1 MATLLDDLDPY
12 GAQSHAADAHDRKQ
26 SWREST
32 PDDAPASPITRLLD
46 LSFLAAVTPRSPERS
61 ALIDFSVSP
70 PPPLYPSSKPS
81 AQPDMAPV
89 HLLDN
94 DSFAIESPIRSS
106 EAGWQAEE
114 KENRPLAKPA
124 RKRWSVMTKLREE
137 QEQRQDRP
145 RQSSPPVKDL
155 SPFRAAGDASVFPSP
170 SQLGVVDLS
179 LIADEGASFLAV
191 ADTSETA
198 ALPRLGSRAPQAQAQ
213 TRKDENLSGDSS
225 GGGGQSGGM
234 SVLLRGFEGDASAIT
249 RAGETGRGDPAHL
262 AQSSSI
268 LPTTLTSSHRRA
280 LQQSVAHFDSPP
292 LLLNEATFSFNDPS
306 SSRGGGGGE
315 EVTLLNCSTAS
326 FKDYRDSPRKPRLL
340 LSTHTEDWS
349 LEEEEGETM
358 SSQVGDDGG
367 KTPRPPRR
375 QTGRGRVSDATT
387 ASFSSDGDSF
397 RLDRFQTSGFGTG
410 ILNQSPPTAA
420 LKPESTGT
428 LRLELGL
435 GLGGLDAFTFA
446 SPPREAS
453 VSPPGSPVTS
463 ELASSTRTVTAPSRS
478 SSRASTVVDDALARS
493 SSSET
498 ETELETETTRKPPRV
513 PVVVQSITATPMPAA
528 KATAMSGAE
537 RLKRRLEELRAQK
550 QRQQAVSSST
560 AAAAASTRTRA
571 STTTPAA
578 TIVPTSATPAAAAG
592 RSFARPSLEPTTA
605 PPTTTGRLAR
615 PRTSALPPTTAP
627 PMQPPATPGERKE
640 STAARLER
648 LRSERKERETI
659 RSATTATPGRT
670 GGGLVR
676 SASLIAPRDRSL
688 ASFSSGGSSDV
699 RSGSGA
705 RFLPSSQSLADL
717 STIAKQPATAS
728 RRTSLLPAPAPAPT
742 APSRRTSLAPSSEV
756 PRRRM
761 SLAPE
766 SSSAPPPP
774 AARSSRQSL
783 APTSRD
789 NGLDRSLPPS
799 SSFSSSSSRTSVASS
814 IRRSSSLQQISEP
827 VPGRRGSLAAAAM
840 KPNLAS
846 LAPTQERTPFKSLQ
860 AQSTS
865 SELAAMREAAS
876 TTSGIARAPSTR
888 RLSRLA
894 RPSMGSL
901 GPR

>member
-1 MATLLDDLDPY
+1 MPTLLDDLDPY
-12 GAQSHAADAHDRKQ
+12 GAQSRHGDGHDRM
-26 SWREST
+26 WREST
-32 PDDAPASPITRLLD
+32 PDDAPASPIRLLD
-46 LSFLAAVTPRSPERS
+46 LSFLAAVTPRSPEPS

-81 AQPDMAPV
+81 AHPDMAPV
-89 HLLDN
+89 HLLD
-94 DSFAIESPIRSS
+94 DSFAIESPIRVGSNS
-106 EAGWQAEE
+106 NNAAGPQAEE
-114 KENRPLAKPA
+114 KDNRPLARPA

-137 QEQRQDRP
+137 QQQELP
-145 RQSSPPVKDL
+145 RHSSPPVKNL
-155 SPFRAAGDASVFPSP
+155 SPFRAAGDASLFLSP

-198 ALPRLGSRAPQAQAQ
+198 ALSRLNPVPRA
-213 TRKDENLSGDSS
+213 KDENLSGDSS
-225 GGGGQSGGM
+225 LVSQTGGGQSGGM
-234 SVLLRGFEGDASAIT
+234 SVLLRGLEGDAAATAT
-249 RAGETGRGDPAHL
+249 RKEHVTGHDDPGL
-262 AQSSSI
+262 AQSSI

-280 LQQSVAHFDSPP
+280 LQQSVAHFESPP
-292 LLLNEATFSFNDPS
+292 LLLNEATFSLDDPS
-306 SSRGGGGGE
+306 SSRGGE

-349 LEEEEGETM
+349 LEEEEEQEKGSSRPDGE
-358 SSQVGDDGG
+358 DDG

-375 QTGRGRVSDATT
+375 RYGRISDATS
-387 ASFSSDGDSF
+387 ASSSSDGDSF

-420 LKPESTGT
+420 FKPESTGT

-435 GLGGLDAFTFA
+435 EGLVDALA
-446 SPPREAS
+446 SPPPREAS
-453 VSPPGSPVTS
+453 VSPSVSPVT
-463 ELASSTRTVTAPSRS
+463 ELASSTRTVMASSRS
-478 SSRASTVVDDALARS
+478 SSRASTVVDLLGVNDTLARS
-493 SSSET
+493 SSSES
-498 ETELETETTRKPPRV
+498 ETETARSKPPRV
-513 PVVVQSITATPMPAA
+513 PVVAQSITATPTPATAA
-528 KATAMSGAE
+528 KAMSGAE

-550 QRQQAVSSST
+550 QQQTVSSD
-560 AAAAASTRTRA
+560 AAAASSTRTRA

-578 TIVPTSATPAAAAG
+578 TLASTSATPAAAR
-592 RSFARPSLEPTTA
+592 RSFARTSLAPTA
-605 PPTTTGRLAR
+605 PPTTTTTTTTTTGRLAR
-615 PRTSALPPTTAP
+615 PRLSALPTSSTTAP
-627 PMQPPATPGERKE
+627 PPQQTPATPGERKE

-659 RSATTATPGRT
+659 RSAGATTTATPGRAG

-676 SASLIAPRDRSL
+676 SASLVAPRDRSL
-688 ASFSSGGSSDV
+688 ASLSSGGSSDA
-699 RSGSGA
+699 RSGA
-705 RFLPSSQSLADL
+705 RLPSSQSLADL
-717 STIAKQPATAS
+717 STIAKQPAIAS
-728 RRTSLLPAPAPAPT
+728 RRTSLLPAPAPAST
-742 APSRRTSLAPSSEV
+742 TGRRTSLAPSSEV

-761 SLAPE
+761 SFAPE
-766 SSSAPPPP
+766 SAAAPP
-774 AARSSRQSL
+774 ARSSRQSL

-799 SSFSSSSSRTSVASS
+799 SSSFSAARTSVAS

-827 VPGRRGSLAAAAM
+827 VAGRRGSLVAPM

-846 LAPTQERTPFKSLQ
+846 FAPAHDRTPFRSVQ
-860 AQSTS
+860 AQTPS
-865 SELAAMREAAS
+865 SEMAAS
-876 TTSGIARAPSTR
+876 RDAPTVTSGIARAPSTR